1 MIKVIAVGSL
11 KEKYLKSM
19 VEDYYKRITK
29 YHKIELIEVK
39 DSNITKEKDEILKK
53 INKNDY
59 IISLDIYGREYNS
72 IEFKDH
78 LENLFN
84 NSKSNITF
92 IIGGSDGIDDKI
104 KSLSNELISFSKL
117 TFPHGLFRAILLEQ
131 IYRSFKIMNNE
142 SYHKQ

>member
-1 MIKVIAVGSL
+1 
-11 KEKYLKSM
+11 M

-142 SYHKQ
+142 SYHK

>member
-1 MIKVIAVGSL
+1 MIKIIAVGSL
-11 KEKYLKSM
+11 KEKYLKSI

-142 SYHKQ
+142 SYHK